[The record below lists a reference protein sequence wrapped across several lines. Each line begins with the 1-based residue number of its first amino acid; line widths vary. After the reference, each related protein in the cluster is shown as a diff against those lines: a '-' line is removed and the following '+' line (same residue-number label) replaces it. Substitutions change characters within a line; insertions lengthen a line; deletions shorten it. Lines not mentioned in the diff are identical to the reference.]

1 MEEREDLKERM
12 DLAVERIHQIAA
24 NPEVE
29 GPAGDYFKRTA
40 QFMELVLEK
49 KDWKHASL
57 AELQKWNRE
66 LYEDIEGEAYEKSF
80 ANPSYAVQMLGEG
93 VGQILSFIYTE
104 IRGMIVYAFEGR
116 EEELLIHMELFLQI
130 HSEYADGEQPEE
142 ERLRKDVYW
151 FMSDYSDVMA
161 AYRVREQVDPSLSFA
176 RDIIMGEDLSD
187 PRYLY
192 QFGEYI
198 SETELKTS
206 TFLNTLPEEEIR
218 KLASVSQKVIGLD
231 LWPTAKTCQRKRL

>member
-116 EEELLIHMELFLQI
+116 EEELLIHMEPVSYTHLVILSGLQEHWI
-130 HSEYADGEQPEE
+130 REATKYI
-142 ERLRKDVYW
+142 RLP
-151 FMSDYSDVMA
+151 
-161 AYRVREQVDPSLSFA
+161 VRSLM
-176 RDIIMGEDLSD
+176 RRQDIICGGSGPDF
-187 PRYLY
+187 PRP
-192 QFGEYI
+192 GI
-198 SETELKTS
+198 
-206 TFLNTLPEEEIR
+206 
-218 KLASVSQKVIGLD
+218 
-231 LWPTAKTCQRKRL
+231 